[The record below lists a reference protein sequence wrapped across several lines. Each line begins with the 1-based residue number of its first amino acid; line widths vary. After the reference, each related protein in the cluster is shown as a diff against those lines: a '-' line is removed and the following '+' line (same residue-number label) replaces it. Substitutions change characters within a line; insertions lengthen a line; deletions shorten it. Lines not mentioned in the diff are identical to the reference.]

1 MTLLP
6 AVILVLAGW
15 LWLRNGSEE
24 NHPGVGESIETVEK
38 SEVSQ
43 SSIDSRVKEANTPA
57 RVDQI
62 VTQLNGSLELL
73 KRTHGAAEGQEIIS
87 QMFDSLN
94 EYTVGDASRAI
105 VQVLNTKEDALAFG
119 RFAPGPDG
127 FLNAYPSFRTALLDQ
142 LEKLD
147 PVAALKMGKSILTES
162 ENADEWALS
171 LRMVSRNAR
180 STEDLEFL
188 QVKVQELLHK
198 EAWLDDPTFSFLH
211 AFDATVDD
219 GREVTIQR
227 LGELLDSEDDRA
239 VAHAATVSLDR
250 LFQNQTLAG
259 VGFVT
264 THPEFLDET
273 TGFRAS
279 LMARIDPSDTQEVT
293 LAELYLGDSS
303 FSNEEKRTFF
313 QLFPNFNST
322 FSYNLIHESKIPTRS
337 EMREASIAAVG
348 QLSIWA
354 NENRYPEY
362 QDDIYQAMDR
372 LAKAWK
378 LEL

>member
-1 MTLLP
+1 M
-6 AVILVLAGW
+6 
-15 LWLRNGSEE
+15 
-24 NHPGVGESIETVEK
+24 
-38 SEVSQ
+38 SQ

-57 RVDQI
+57 TVDQI
-62 VTQLNGSLELL
+62 VTELNGSLELL
-73 KRTHGAAEGQEIIS
+73 KQAHGAAEGQEIIS

-119 RFAPGPDG
+119 RFAPGPNG
-127 FLNAYPSFRTALLDQ
+127 FLNACPSYRTALLDQ

-188 QVKVQELLHK
+188 QGKVQELLHK

-219 GREVTIQR
+219 GREITIQR
-227 LGELLDSEDDRA
+227 LGELLDSKDDRA

-259 VGFVT
+259 VEFVNS
-264 THPEFLDET
+264 HPEFLNEAK
-273 TGFRAS
+273 GFRAS
-279 LMARIDPSDTQEVT
+279 LMARIDPSDTQEVA
-293 LAELYLGDSS
+293 LAESYLGDSS

-322 FSYNLIHESKIPTRS
+322 FSYNLIHESEIPTRS

-362 QDDIYQAMDR
+362 QNDIYQAMDR

-378 LEL
+378 LKL